1 VHAFR
6 RPRSKAAQR
15 LGAPPL
21 LGTRR
26 SPPKTTLRKPSR
38 KLGEGVGVRG
48 VRVEFASAQGYMVYG
63 TPLQPLHTTREKI
76 RAAIASVR

>member
-1 VHAFR
+1 MHIFR

-15 LGAPPL
+15 LRAAPL

-26 SPPKTTLRKPSR
+26 SPAKTTLRKPSR
-38 KLGEGVGVRG
+38 KLGEGVGVCG
-48 VRVEFASAQGYMVYG
+48 VLVEFASAQGYMVYG
-63 TPLQPLHTTREKI
+63 TPLQPRHTTRDKI

>member
-1 VHAFR
+1 MHTFR

-26 SPPKTTLRKPSR
+26 SPAKTTLRKPSR

-48 VRVEFASAQGYMVYG
+48 VLVEFSAQGHMVYG